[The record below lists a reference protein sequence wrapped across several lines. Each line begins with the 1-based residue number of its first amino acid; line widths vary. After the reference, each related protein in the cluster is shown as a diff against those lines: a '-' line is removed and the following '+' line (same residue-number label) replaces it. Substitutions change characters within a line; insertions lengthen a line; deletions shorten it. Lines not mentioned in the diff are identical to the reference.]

1 MVQQSD
7 TMPQQPDWATK
18 MSETRPKYQAR
29 SDIVLPPCKLPLPR
43 AG

>member
-7 TMPQQPDWATK
+7 TMQQPDWATK
-18 MSETRPKYQAR
+18 TSETRPRYQAR
-29 SDIVLPPCKLPLPR
+29 SDIVLPPYKLPLPR